1 LNSSSRTQKT
11 SGATHA
17 FRIKGVAAAAATKE
31 QILSVGQEVEK
42 IASTLEKRLGALE
55 TWRIGTDKGL
65 ETVAAESDKRFSS
78 LEKRMSSLEKN
89 SK

>member
-1 LNSSSRTQKT
+1 
-11 SGATHA
+11 
-17 FRIKGVAAAAATKE
+17 
-31 QILSVGQEVEK
+31 VEK
-42 IASTLEKRLGALE
+42 IVSTLEKRLVALE

-78 LEKRMSSLEKN
+78 LEKRMSSLEKK